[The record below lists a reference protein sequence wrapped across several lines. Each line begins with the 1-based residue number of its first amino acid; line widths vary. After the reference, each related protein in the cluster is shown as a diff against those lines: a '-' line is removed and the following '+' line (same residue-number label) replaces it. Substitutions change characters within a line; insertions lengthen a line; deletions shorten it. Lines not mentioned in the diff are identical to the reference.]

1 MRKIFEK
8 IAIQPYQ
15 YAIFVTWFLGEK
27 WY

>member
-1 MRKIFEK
+1 MRKKIEK
-8 IAIQPYQ
+8 IAKQPYQ